1 MGVLVDEDG
10 VFKHQENKQK
20 FLIRAIGRFR
30 KEVKADKSGKNPAF
44 KKNGSYFEYNTLEDV
59 LDALDNIQ
67 EYGLDFVQYIT
78 VDHLVT
84 RVMHLESGEFFDS
97 MMELKTEKE
106 TYQSYGSCL
115 SYLRRY
121 ALMTMFGLRSSDD
134 DGNSS
139 LRGRGSSPLVSHKPA
154 TSGITS
160 QTSSNVGD
168 PTKIDL
174 EKELAKCK
182 TVKEVNAYWVKNFS
196 AKGRTTTDA
205 ELELFTN
212 RKQEISKNE

>member
-10 VFKHQENKQK
+10 IFKDNKNNQK
-20 FLIRAIGRFR
+20 YLIRAIGRFR
-30 KEVKADKSGKNPAF
+30 SEAKVDKSGKNPMF
-44 KKNGSYFEYNTLEDV
+44 KSEYNTLNDV
-59 LDALDNIQ
+59 LNALDNIQ
-67 EYGLDFVQYIT
+67 EYGLDFIQYVS
-78 VDHLVT
+78 VDHLIT
-84 RVMHLESGEFFDS
+84 RVMHLESGEFFES
-97 MMELKTEKE
+97 MMGLKTEKE

-121 ALMTMFGLRSSDD
+121 ALMSMFGLRSADD
-134 DGNSS
+134 DANSS

-154 TSGITS
+154 TSGN
-160 QTSSNVGD
+160 TSSSSQVSV

-174 EKELAKCK
+174 KEELAKCK

-212 RKQEISKNE
+212 RKQEINNE

>member
-10 VFKHQENKQK
+10 VFKNQENKQK

-30 KEVKADKSGKNPAF
+30 AEAKVDKSGKNPMF
-44 KKNGSYFEYNTLEDV
+44 KSEYNTLNDV
-59 LDALDNIQ
+59 LNALDNIQ
-67 EYGLDFVQYIT
+67 QYGLDFIQYVSI
-78 VDHLVT
+78 DHLIT
-84 RVMHLESGEFFDS
+84 RVMHIESGEYFDS

-121 ALMTMFGLRSSDD
+121 ALLTMLGLRSADD

-154 TSGITS
+154 TSGN
-160 QTSSNVGD
+160 TSSSSQVSV
-168 PTKIDL
+168 PTPTNLK
-174 EKELAKCK
+174 EELAKCK

-196 AKGRTTTDA
+196 AKGKQTTDA

-212 RKQEISKNE
+212 RKQEINNE

>member
-10 VFKHQENKQK
+10 VLQHQENRQK

-30 KEVKADKSGKNPAF
+30 SEAKVDKSGKNPMF
-44 KKNGSYFEYNTLEDV
+44 KSEYNTLNDV
-59 LDALDNIQ
+59 LNALDNIQ
-67 EYGLDFVQYIT
+67 EYGLDFIQY
-78 VDHLVT
+78 VSDDHLIT
-84 RVMHLESGEFFDS
+84 RVMHLETGEFFES
-97 MMELKTEKE
+97 MMGLKTEKE

-115 SYLRRY
+115 TYLRRY
-121 ALMTMFGLRSSDD
+121 ALMTMFGFRSADD
-134 DGNSS
+134 DANSS

-154 TSGITS
+154 TSGN
-160 QTSSNVGD
+160 TSSSSQVSV

-174 EKELAKCK
+174 KEELAKCK

-196 AKGRTTTDA
+196 AKGKTTSDA

-212 RKQEISKNE
+212 RKQEINNE

>member
-10 VFKHQENKQK
+10 VFKNQENKQK

-30 KEVKADKSGKNPAF
+30 AEAKVDKSGKNPMF
-44 KKNGSYFEYNTLEDV
+44 KSEYNTLNDV
-59 LDALDNIQ
+59 LNALDNIQ
-67 EYGLDFVQYIT
+67 QYGLDFIQYVSI
-78 VDHLVT
+78 DHLIT
-84 RVMHLESGEFFDS
+84 RVMHIESGEYFDS

-121 ALMTMFGLRSSDD
+121 ALLTMLGLRSADD

-154 TSGITS
+154 TSGN
-160 QTSSNVGD
+160 TSSSSQVSV
-168 PTKIDL
+168 PTPTNLK
-174 EKELAKCK
+174 EELAKCK
-182 TVKEVNAYWVKNFS
+182 TVKE
-196 AKGRTTTDA
+196 
-205 ELELFTN
+205 ETN
-212 RKQEISKNE
+212 N

>member
-1 MGVLVDEDG
+1 MGVLVDEDNN
-10 VFKHQENKQK
+10 FKDNKSNQK
-20 FLIRAIGRFR
+20 YLIRAIGRFR

-67 EYGLDFVQYIT
+67 EYSLDFVQYIS

-121 ALMTMFGLRSSDD
+121 ALMTMFGLRSADD
-134 DGNSS
+134 DSNSS
-139 LRGRGSSPLVSHKPA
+139 LRGRGISPLVSHKPA
-154 TSGITS
+154 TSGN
-160 QTSSNVGD
+160 TSSSSQVSV

-174 EKELAKCK
+174 KEELAKCK

-196 AKGRTTTDA
+196 AKGKQTTDA

-212 RKQEISKNE
+212 RKQEINNE

>member
-10 VFKHQENKQK
+10 IFKDNKNNQK
-20 FLIRAIGRFR
+20 YLIRAIGRFR
-30 KEVKADKSGKNPAF
+30 SEAKVDKSGKNPMF
-44 KKNGSYFEYNTLEDV
+44 KSEYNTLNDV
-59 LDALDNIQ
+59 LNALDNIQ
-67 EYGLDFVQYIT
+67 EYGLDFIQYVS
-78 VDHLVT
+78 VDHLIT
-84 RVMHLESGEFFDS
+84 RVMHLESGEFFES
-97 MMELKTEKE
+97 MMGLKTEKE

-121 ALMTMFGLRSSDD
+121 ALMSMFGLRSADD
-134 DGNSS
+134 DANSS

-154 TSGITS
+154 TSGN
-160 QTSSNVGD
+160 TSSSSQVSV

-174 EKELAKCK
+174 KEELSKCK

-212 RKQEISKNE
+212 RKQEINNE

>member
-10 VFKHQENKQK
+10 VFKNQENKQK

-30 KEVKADKSGKNPAF
+30 AEAKVDKSGKNPMF
-44 KKNGSYFEYNTLEDV
+44 KSEYNTLNDV
-59 LDALDNIQ
+59 LNALDNIQ
-67 EYGLDFVQYIT
+67 QYGLDFIQYVSI
-78 VDHLVT
+78 DHLVT
-84 RVMHLESGEFFDS
+84 RVMHIESGEYFDS

-121 ALMTMFGLRSSDD
+121 ALLTMLGLRSADD

-139 LRGRGSSPLVSHKPA
+139 LRGRGISPLVSHKPA
-154 TSGITS
+154 TSGN
-160 QTSSNVGD
+160 TSSSSQVSV

-174 EKELAKCK
+174 KEELAKCK

-196 AKGRTTTDA
+196 AKGKTTTDA

-212 RKQEISKNE
+212 RKQEINNE

>member
-10 VFKHQENKQK
+10 IFKDNKSNQK
-20 FLIRAIGRFR
+20 YLIRAIGRFR
-30 KEVKADKSGKNPAF
+30 SEAKVDKSGKNPMF
-44 KKNGSYFEYNTLEDV
+44 KSEYNTLNDV
-59 LDALDNIQ
+59 LNALDNIQ
-67 EYGLDFVQYIT
+67 EYGLDFIQYVS
-78 VDHLVT
+78 VDHLIT
-84 RVMHLESGEFFDS
+84 RVMHLESGEFFES
-97 MMELKTEKE
+97 MMGLKTEKE

-121 ALMTMFGLRSSDD
+121 ALMSMFGLRSADD
-134 DGNSS
+134 DANSS

-154 TSGITS
+154 TSGN
-160 QTSSNVGD
+160 TSSSSQVSV

-174 EKELAKCK
+174 KEELAKCK

-196 AKGRTTTDA
+196 AKGKTTTDA

-212 RKQEISKNE
+212 RKQEINNE

>member
-10 VFKHQENKQK
+10 VYKHQENKQK
-20 FLIRAIGRFR
+20 LLIRSIGRFR
-30 KEVKADKSGKNPAF
+30 REVKADKSGKNPAY

-67 EYGLDFVQYIT
+67 EYGLDFVQYISI
-78 VDHLVT
+78 DHLVT
-84 RVMHLESGEFFDS
+84 RVMHIESGEFFDS

-121 ALMTMFGLRSSDD
+121 ALMTMFGLRSADD
-134 DGNSS
+134 DSNSS
-139 LRGRGSSPLVSHKPA
+139 LRGRGISPLVSHKPA

-160 QTSSNVGD
+160 NTSQVSD
-168 PTKIDL
+168 PTPTNL
-174 EKELAKCK
+174 KEELSKCK

-196 AKGRTTTDA
+196 AKGKQTTDA

-212 RKQEISKNE
+212 RKQEINNE

>member
-10 VFKHQENKQK
+10 VLQHQENRQK

-30 KEVKADKSGKNPAF
+30 SEAKVDKSGKNPMF
-44 KKNGSYFEYNTLEDV
+44 KSEYNTLNDV
-59 LDALDNIQ
+59 LNALDNIQ
-67 EYGLDFVQYIT
+67 EYGLDFIQYVS
-78 VDHLVT
+78 VDHLIT
-84 RVMHLESGEFFDS
+84 RVMHLESGEFFES

-121 ALMTMFGLRSSDD
+121 ALLTMLGLRSPDD
-134 DGNSS
+134 DSNSS

-160 QTSSNVGD
+160 KTSSNVGD
-168 PTKIDL
+168 PPKIDL
-174 EKELAKCK
+174 KEELAKCK

>member
-10 VFKHQENKQK
+10 VFKNQENKQK

-30 KEVKADKSGKNPAF
+30 AEAKVDKSGKNPMF
-44 KKNGSYFEYNTLEDV
+44 KSEYNTLNDV
-59 LDALDNIQ
+59 LNALDNIQ
-67 EYGLDFVQYIT
+67 QYGLDFVQYISI
-78 VDHLVT
+78 DHLVT
-84 RVMHLESGEFFDS
+84 RVMHIESGEFFDS

-121 ALMTMFGLRSSDD
+121 ALMTMFGLRSNDD

-139 LRGRGSSPLVSHKPA
+139 LRGRGISPLVSHKPA
-154 TSGITS
+154 TSGN
-160 QTSSNVGD
+160 TSSSSQVSV

-174 EKELAKCK
+174 KEELAKCK

-196 AKGRTTTDA
+196 AKGKTTSDA

-212 RKQEISKNE
+212 RKQEINNE

>member
-10 VFKHQENKQK
+10 IFKDNKSNQK
-20 FLIRAIGRFR
+20 YLIRAIGRFR
-30 KEVKADKSGKNPAF
+30 SEAKVDKSGKNPMF
-44 KKNGSYFEYNTLEDV
+44 KSEYNTLNDV
-59 LDALDNIQ
+59 LNALDNIQ
-67 EYGLDFVQYIT
+67 EYGLDFIQYVS
-78 VDHLVT
+78 VDHLIT
-84 RVMHLESGEFFDS
+84 RVMHLESGEFFES
-97 MMELKTEKE
+97 MMGLKTEKE

-121 ALMTMFGLRSSDD
+121 ALLTMLGLRSADD
-134 DGNSS
+134 DANSS

-154 TSGITS
+154 TSGNTS
-160 QTSSNVGD
+160 NSSQVSV

-174 EKELAKCK
+174 KEELAKCK

-212 RKQEISKNE
+212 RKQEINNE

>member
-1 MGVLVDEDG
+1 MGVLVDEDN
-10 VFKHQENKQK
+10 VFKNQENKQK

-30 KEVKADKSGKNPAF
+30 AEAKVDKSGKNPMF
-44 KKNGSYFEYNTLEDV
+44 KSEYNTLNDV
-59 LDALDNIQ
+59 LNALDNIQ
-67 EYGLDFVQYIT
+67 QYGLDFVQYISI
-78 VDHLVT
+78 DHLVT
-84 RVMHLESGEFFDS
+84 RVMHIESGEFFDS

-121 ALMTMFGLRSSDD
+121 ALMTMFGLRSADD
-134 DGNSS
+134 DSNSS
-139 LRGRGSSPLVSHKPA
+139 LRGRGGSPLVSHKSA

-160 QTSSNVGD
+160 NSSQVSD
-168 PTKIDL
+168 PTPTNLKD
-174 EKELAKCK
+174 ELAKCK

-196 AKGRTTTDA
+196 AKGKQTTDA

-212 RKQEISKNE
+212 RKQEINNE

>member
-10 VFKHQENKQK
+10 VFKNQENKQK

-30 KEVKADKSGKNPAF
+30 AEAKVDKSGKNPMF
-44 KKNGSYFEYNTLEDV
+44 KSEYNTLNDV
-59 LDALDNIQ
+59 LNALDNIQ
-67 EYGLDFVQYIT
+67 EYGLDFIQYVS
-78 VDHLVT
+78 VDHLIT
-84 RVMHLESGEFFDS
+84 RVMHLESGEFFES
-97 MMELKTEKE
+97 MMGLKTEKE

-115 SYLRRY
+115 TYLRRY
-121 ALMTMFGLRSSDD
+121 ALMTMFGFRSADD
-134 DGNSS
+134 DANSS

-154 TSGITS
+154 TSGN
-160 QTSSNVGD
+160 TSSSSQVSV

-174 EKELAKCK
+174 KEELAKCK

-196 AKGRTTTDA
+196 AKGKTTTDA

-212 RKQEISKNE
+212 RKQEINNE